1 LAAKLRDVAREAG
14 LSVATVSR
22 FLNGRI
28 ELPEDTCRRIE
39 EAARRLDYVPNAIAR
54 RLSAGASET
63 IGLITTDI
71 GYSFFASI
79 ASAAEAEAAEFGYS
93 LAIFNSRNE
102 TEREL
107 QLLSRIADRQI
118 DGALLLTNHLGTPDL
133 AQRINRLRHVVLL
146 DEDVPGTA
154 VPRVFADNVEGGRLA
169 GRHLLDLGH
178 RMIAFVGGPAG
189 MISVEERLHGFRSAL
204 ADQDVAVEPSMILK
218 GPFNDQFGREA
229 LRLLLS
235 LPRRPTAVFAG
246 ADVLAFGVI
255 RAARAAGVSI
265 PRELSI
271 VGFDDTPLNDLI
283 DPPLTAVRQC
293 PAEFGRRGVRLLVGL
308 MRGVPVEPTRQ
319 RVPVELVIRGSAA
332 QPARMAH

>member
-118 DGALLLTNHLGTPDL
+118 DGALL
-133 AQRINRLRHVVLL
+133 AQRINRLHHVVLL